1 MSDTRSIGHTTG
13 RVMLKTGWPTQNGL
27 HLSYVLAL
35 DDVVLVWLVFALFVC
50 EKVHEAGLVVY
61 LRGARGRGT
70 A

>member
-1 MSDTRSIGHTTG
+1 
-13 RVMLKTGWPTQNGL
+13 MLKTGWPTQNGL
-27 HLSYVLAL
+27 HLSYVLVL

-50 EKVHEAGLVVY
+50 EKVHDSGLVVY